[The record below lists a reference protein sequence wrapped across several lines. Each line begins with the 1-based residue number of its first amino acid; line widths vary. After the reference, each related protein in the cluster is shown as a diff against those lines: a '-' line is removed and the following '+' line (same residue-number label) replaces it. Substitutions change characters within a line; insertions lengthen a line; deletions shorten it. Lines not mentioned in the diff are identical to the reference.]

1 MRFCLTSPTERSTLF
16 RTKTQ
21 LVLPLASD
29 AARAVTGS
37 HRAAEDASNSVGE
50 VVEAILGSLDELEML
65 IGVAKGEF
73 KEESFQL
80 PASRFVE
87 CPLGKAQRVCTS
99 QVCVHRLTSF
109 TIIHHR
115 SPSFNRRSHRSS
127 SNMPVTSVS
136 TCVFYDSKM
145 KSLLG
150 VFYRRIS
157 PTTRIPRKDDNCTSA
172 FTTRLR
178 VARRFPMRISSLAK
192 LRASNAILHCR
203 ASRH

>member
-1 MRFCLTSPTERSTLF
+1 MPPPPPARLLRTKWLGARRAQPNQQTFPTGKMRFCLTSPTERSTLF
-16 RTKTQ
+16 FRTKTQ
-21 LVLPLASD
+21 LVLPLD
-29 AARAVTGS
+29 
-37 HRAAEDASNSVGE
+37 DLWSVH
-50 VVEAILGSLDELEML
+50 L
-65 IGVAKGEF
+65 AKHKG
-73 KEESFQL
+73 
-80 PASRFVE
+80 FVHLK
-87 CPLGKAQRVCTS
+87 CVYIVCTS
-99 QVCVHRLTSF
+99 
-109 TIIHHR
+109 
-115 SPSFNRRSHRSS
+115 S
-127 SNMPVTSVS
+127 SNNSSKFCVKHVISVS
-136 TCVFYDSKM
+136 TCIFYDSKM

>member
-1 MRFCLTSPTERSTLF
+1 MRGSLESISL
-16 RTKTQ
+16 
-21 LVLPLASD
+21 D

-99 QVCVHRLTSF
+99 QVCVHRVYVIFKQFFQILCQTCDKRVHVYILRF
-109 TIIHHR
+109 KDEIFARGFLPQDLPHNT
-115 SPSFNRRSHRSS
+115 NSS
-127 SNMPVTSVS
+127 
-136 TCVFYDSKM
+136 
-145 KSLLG
+145 
-150 VFYRRIS
+150 
-157 PTTRIPRKDDNCTSA
+157 
-172 FTTRLR
+172 
-178 VARRFPMRISSLAK
+178 
-192 LRASNAILHCR
+192 
-203 ASRH
+203 